1 MATTIE
7 PDVQQQPQ
15 RPSRSAPAT
24 AAEAPRPAAPGGR
37 RRIVF
42 IILGVVLLA
51 LIAGGVRKLIWA
63 RTHESTDNA
72 QVDGHILPVLPKV
85 GGFVTAVQVQ
95 ENQPVRAGD
104 TLVVLDDR
112 DYRAKLQQADADLAV
127 ALATVS
133 SPQRVGQA
141 DAAVRQA
148 EANAQKA
155 HGDLDRVT
163 PLAAQGIVSRQQLD
177 AAQTMVRAADAT
189 LAAAQAALQGAD
201 ARVASVRAS
210 RDQAALQLSY
220 TRIVAAQGGLVS
232 KKNVEV
238 GQLVQPGQPLF
249 SVVPLEDVW
258 ITANLK
264 ETQIE
269 DVTQGDPVE
278 FTVDAYPGIH
288 FRGHVESLS
297 PATGARFS
305 LLPPDNATGNFTKV
319 VQRIPVRIRP
329 EGAPDPTHPLRP
341 GMSVNVTITTK

>member
-1 MATTIE
+1 MATTME
-7 PDVQQQPQ
+7 PDTQPK
-15 RPSRSAPAT
+15 RPSRGAASTSDSA
-24 AAEAPRPAAPGGR
+24 EQRPTAPGGR

-42 IILGVVLLA
+42 AILGLALLA

-63 RTHESTDNA
+63 RSHESTDNA

-85 GGFVTAVQVQ
+85 GGFVTAVRVE
-95 ENQPVRAGD
+95 ENQPVKAGD
-104 TLVVLDDR
+104 TLVVIDPR
-112 DYRAKLQQADADLAV
+112 DYQVRLQQADADLAV
-127 ALATVS
+127 ALANVS
-133 SPQRVGQA
+133 SRQRVGQA

-155 HGDLDRVT
+155 HADLDRMA

-177 AAQTMVRAADAT
+177 AAQTAVRSADAA
-189 LAAAQAALQGAD
+189 LAAAQAALTGAD
-201 ARVASVRAS
+201 ARVASARAA

-220 TRIVAAQGGLVS
+220 THILAPSDGMVS
-232 KKNVEV
+232 KKSVEV
-238 GQLVQPGQPLF
+238 GELVQQGQPLM

-269 DVTQGDPVE
+269 DVTPGDRAD
-278 FTVDAYPGIH
+278 FTVDAYPGVH

-319 VQRIPVRIRP
+319 VQRIPARIRP
-329 EGAPDPTHPLRP
+329 DGPADAAHPLRP
-341 GMSVNVTITTK
+341 GMSVDVTITTK

>member
-1 MATTIE
+1 MATTME
-7 PDVQQQPQ
+7 PDVEQQ
-15 RPSRSAPAT
+15 RPSRATPAKST
-24 AAEAPRPAAPGGR
+24 PADERPAAPGGR

-42 IILGVVLLA
+42 AILGLALLV

-63 RTHESTDNA
+63 RSHEASDNA

-85 GGFVTAVQVQ
+85 GGFVTAVRVE

-104 TLVVLDDR
+104 TLVVIDPR
-112 DYRAKLQQADADLAV
+112 DYQVRLQQADADLAV

-133 SPQRVGQA
+133 SRQRVGQA

-148 EANAQKA
+148 EAAAEKA
-155 HGDLDRVT
+155 HADLDRLT

-177 AAQTMVRAADAT
+177 ATQTAVRSADAA
-189 LAAAQAALQGAD
+189 LAAAQAALLGAD
-201 ARVASVRAS
+201 ARVASARAA

-220 TRIVAAQGGLVS
+220 THILAPNDGLVS
-232 KKNVEV
+232 KKTVEV
-238 GQLVQPGQPLF
+238 GELVQPGQPLM
-249 SVVPLEDVW
+249 SVVPLQAVW

-269 DVTQGDPVE
+269 EVTPGDRVD
-278 FTVDAYPGIH
+278 FTVDAYPGLH
-288 FRGHVESLS
+288 FRGIVESLS

-329 EGAPDPTHPLRP
+329 DGPVDTAHPLRP
-341 GMSVNVTITTK
+341 GMSVDVTITTK